1 MTVVT
6 QAVSKGRPSVRGLM
20 MVVVTMATL
29 AMCLTAAKSVTG
41 ASAQPSAR
49 KVYFTYCGVK
59 QMEGCELR
67 TTTESLEGSEPV
79 SALPAWSDEC
89 GPGNSNPS
97 TTVSEDG
104 GTAVTLEAIGKA
116 PGKYGEVSVC
126 RLVVTNLVGGEQRVL
141 PPYPSSLMRSI
152 KAEGWSV
159 SPNGQYM
166 AISARSGVYLQDI
179 QTATQPRLLRTGFWD
194 TDGGIGWY
202 ADSSRLLI
210 DGPPLPLGG
219 RGPVNTTNRL
229 FEFTVSGQ
237 RLGTWLIKPYP
248 AYGFAARFIKI
259 SSTGQV
265 FAGVETFYDTT
276 FGGRPNMPAG
286 YYSLRLQASPSA
298 HLITRVSRTGYA
310 VPVTSFG
317 IDTERGLIFIGSG
330 KMICSVAIA
339 SGARHCV
346 TMPDSSGV
354 QLALPSS

>member
-1 MTVVT
+1 MTAAT
-6 QAVSKGRPSVRGLM
+6 RAASKGLPNARGLIAA
-20 MVVVTMATL
+20 VVMATL
-29 AMCLTAAKSVTG
+29 AASLASAKSVTG
-41 ASAQPSAR
+41 ASVQSPAR
-49 KVYFTYCGVK
+49 LVYFTYCGVK

-67 TTTESLEGSEPV
+67 TMTESLEGSEPV
-79 SALPAWSDEC
+79 STLHAWSDEC

-104 GTAVTLEAIGKA
+104 GTAVTLEAIGKM
-116 PGKYGEVSVC
+116 PGKYGEVPVC
-126 RLVVTNLVGGEQRVL
+126 RLAVTNLVTGEQRVL
-141 PPYPSSLMRSI
+141 PPYPPSLMNSI

-159 SPNGQYM
+159 APNGEYI
-166 AISARSGVYLQDI
+166 AIGFRSGVYLQDI

-219 RGPVNTTNRL
+219 RGPVDTANRL
-229 FEFTVSGQ
+229 FEFSVTGQ
-237 RLGTWLIKPYP
+237 RLGKWLIKPYP
-248 AYGFAARFIKI
+248 AYGFTARFIKI
-259 SSTGQV
+259 SAAGQI

-286 YYSLRLQASPSA
+286 YYSLRLQAPPSA

-310 VPVTSFG
+310 VPVASFG
-317 IDTERGLIFIGSG
+317 VDTERGVIFIGAG
-330 KMICSVAIA
+330 KMICSVSIA

>member
-6 QAVSKGRPSVRGLM
+6 RAVSKGRPNTRGLM
-20 MVVVTMATL
+20 MVVVAMATL
-29 AMCLTAAKSVTG
+29 AVCLTSAKSVTE
-41 ASAQPSAR
+41 ASAQSPVR
-49 KVYFTYCGVK
+49 MVYFTYCGVK
-59 QMEGCELR
+59 QMADCELR
-67 TTTESLEGSEPV
+67 TMTESLEGSEPV
-79 SALPAWSDEC
+79 SALPAWSNEC
-89 GPGNSNPS
+89 GPSNSNPS
-97 TTVSEDG
+97 TTVSEEG

-116 PGKYGEVSVC
+116 PGKFGEVPVC
-126 RLVVTNLVGGEQRVL
+126 RLAVTNLVTGEQRVL
-141 PPYPSSLMRSI
+141 PAYSSNLMNSI

-159 SPNGQYM
+159 SPNGQYI
-166 AISARSGVYLQDI
+166 AISSRSGVYLQDI
-179 QTATQPRLLRTGFWD
+179 QTAGKPRLLRTGFWD

-219 RGPVNTTNRL
+219 RGPVNTANRL

-237 RLGTWLIKPYP
+237 RLGKWLIKPYP
-248 AYGFAARFIKI
+248 AYGFTARFIKI

-310 VPVTSFG
+310 VPVTPFG
-317 IDTERGLIFIGSG
+317 VDTERGLIFICTG
-330 KMICSVAIA
+330 KMICSISIT
-339 SGARHCV
+339 SGDRHCV
-346 TMPDSSGV
+346 TVPNSSGV